1 MSLPEPTQSTGFFPP
16 EEYAE
21 RLDRVREAMD
31 ERGFAACLISAPE
44 NVYYLTGL
52 DHQGYFAY
60 QALVLPLEGT
70 PLLVTRAMEKAIV
83 RDQVPDLLH
92 VGYSD
97 GIRPL
102 PKPSDRE
109 EDLVFATRDDA
120 GEPAGLRPWESSLGV
135 SIHGPLEAS
144 GSEPAVEATLAAL
157 AQAGVGPDHRIGIEK
172 KSAFLPFRIAESVVA
187 GLPAQWKDCS
197 GLVDDCR
204 IVQSP
209 LEQQC
214 TREAAR
220 VSESMMLSAIATAGA
235 GAAEQDVIAAAYDAM
250 FRRGGTYPGFV
261 PLVRSTR
268 TIEHEHG
275 TWNPGTLRDG
285 DLLFLEMAGCV
296 RRYHAPIGRLV
307 FVGKAPDSARAT
319 QAVCRGAIERA
330 AEEIGPGVRAGD
342 VYRAWQSRI
351 DEAGLSAYRRHHCGY
366 SVGIGYPPS
375 WSGSGTPR
383 GLREDSELV
392 LRSGMVFHLMSWL
405 LRTGRGDS
413 FLSDTVLV
421 TDEGCELLTRVD
433 RDVLER

>member
-1 MSLPEPTQSTGFFPP
+1 MPSPEDSAPTGFFPP
-16 EEYAE
+16 EEFAG
-21 RLDRVREAMD
+21 RRDRVRDAMAA
-31 ERGFAACLISAPE
+31 RGLDACLISAPE
-44 NVYYLTGL
+44 NIYYLTGL

-60 QALVLPLEGT
+60 QALVLPLEG
-70 PLLVTRAMEKAIV
+70 PPVLVTRAMERAIV
-83 RDQVPDLLH
+83 RDQVPSLAH

-109 EDLVFATRDDA
+109 EDLVMATRDSA
-120 GEPAGLRPWESSLGV
+120 GEMAGLRPWEGSLGV
-135 SIHGPLEAS
+135 SVRGPVTA
-144 GSEPAVEATLAAL
+144 GVEPPVEATLEAL
-157 AQAGVGPDHRIGIEK
+157 GQAGVEAGRLGLEK
-172 KSAFLPFRIAESVVA
+172 RSTFLPFAIAEKLVA
-187 GLPAQWKDCS
+187 GLPRADWLDCS

-204 IVQSP
+204 LVQSP

-214 TREAAR
+214 TRRAAR
-220 VSESMMLSAIATAGA
+220 VSESMMLASIATAGA
-235 GAAEQDVIAAAYDAM
+235 GVAEQDVIAAAYDAM

-275 TWNPGTLRDG
+275 TWQAGALRDG

-296 RRYHAPIGRLV
+296 RRYHAPMGRLV
-307 FVGKAPDSARAT
+307 FIGDAPDSART
-319 QAVCRGAIERA
+319 TLEVCREAIERA
-330 AEEIGPGVRAGD
+330 AEEIGPGVPAGD

-351 DEAGLSAYRRHHCGY
+351 DAAGLAAYRRHHCGY

-392 LRSGMVFHLMSWL
+392 LQAGMVFHLMSWL
-405 LRTGRGDS
+405 LRTGQGDS

-421 TDEGCELLTRVD
+421 TDDGCELLTRVD
-433 RDVLER
+433 RGVLAR

>member
-1 MSLPEPTQSTGFFPP
+1 
-16 EEYAE
+16 
-21 RLDRVREAMD
+21 
-31 ERGFAACLISAPE
+31 
-44 NVYYLTGL
+44 
-52 DHQGYFAY
+52 
-60 QALVLPLEGT
+60 
-70 PLLVTRAMEKAIV
+70 MEKAIV
-83 RDQVPDLLH
+83 RDQTPTLRH

-102 PKPSDRE
+102 PPPVDRE
-109 EDLVFATRDDA
+109 EDLVLAARDAD
-120 GEPAGLRPWESSLGV
+120 GVMGGLRPWEGSLGV
-135 SIHGPLEAS
+135 SIHGPLEAA
-144 GSEPAVEATLAAL
+144 GVEPAVTATVEALGEAGAA
-157 AQAGVGPDHRIGIEK
+157 AGRIGIEK
-172 KSAFLPFRIAESVVA
+172 KSAFLPFHIAERVVG
-187 GLPAQWKDCS
+187 GLPGAEWVDCS

-220 VSESMMLSAIATAGA
+220 VSESMMLSAIATAGS
-235 GAAEQDVIAAAYDAM
+235 GVAEQDVIAAAYDAM

-275 TWNPGTLRDG
+275 TWQAGTLQDG

-296 RRYHAPIGRLV
+296 RRYHAPMGRLV
-307 FVGKAPDSARAT
+307 FIGAAPDSARDT
-319 QAVCRGAIERA
+319 HHVCRDAIERA
-330 AEEIGPGVRAGD
+330 AEAIEPGVRAGD
-342 VYRAWQSRI
+342 VYRAWQARI
-351 DEAGLSAYRRHHCGY
+351 DAAGLSAYRRHHCGY

-383 GLREDSELV
+383 GLREDSNLV

-405 LRTGRGDS
+405 LRTGQGDS

-421 TDEGCELLTRVD
+421 TDGGCELLTRVD
-433 RDVLER
+433 RAVLAR